1 MVHIYF
7 IALLL
12 SHIIIIKTLK
22 NKILNKKF
30 SQVFKMKVIMAPISI
45 LLSLLIIKVIE
56 LPLDEAG
63 LTLGNISAGFKSIMY
78 IGLPLAII
86 SSSLIFL
93 APKKELDELKYGN
106 QSDIWTFIYVWV
118 LVGPVEEILYRGFV
132 QGTLSNL
139 VEGKIFYI
147 SYATIIAS
155 LIFVLAHITNVYSN
169 NESWESFLG
178 MIPTRFIAALVLGFS
193 FQISKS
199 LIYPIIIHNLIDGFN
214 LSVLTYRKQ
223 KLKNEDEKIPKE
235 EL

>member
-1 MVHIYF
+1 MKYMVHIYF

-56 LPLDEAG
+56 LPLDE
-63 LTLGNISAGFKSIMY
+63 
-78 IGLPLAII
+78 
-86 SSSLIFL
+86 
-93 APKKELDELKYGN
+93 LKYGN

-139 VEGKIFYI
+139 VEGNIFYI

-223 KLKNEDEKIPKE
+223 QLKNEDEKIPKE